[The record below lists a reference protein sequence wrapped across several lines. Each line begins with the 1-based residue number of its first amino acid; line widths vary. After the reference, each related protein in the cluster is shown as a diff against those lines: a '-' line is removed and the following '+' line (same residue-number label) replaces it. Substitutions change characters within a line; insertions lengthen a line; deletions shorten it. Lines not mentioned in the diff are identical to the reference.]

1 MSAIVMPS
9 IPLFFDMG
17 MSELLVIG
25 VVALIVVGPK
35 DLPGM
40 FRTLG
45 RFTARAKSM
54 AREFSRA
61 MESAADETGLKE
73 ASDAFKGAT
82 NPKKFGLDKL
92 NEAASTFEKWDPMK
106 ASDGKAA
113 PKTTALQ
120 KDELSPERA
129 DMAKKISENAAK
141 KATER
146 KAAEAAEA
154 KAVAAPVTAAAV
166 KTPATKT
173 PATKTAA
180 TKTPAAKKPAA
191 KKPTAKATAAKG
203 TAKPTAAKPA
213 TAKKPA
219 TSKAAPKKAAAKTAK
234 PAKTTASNEGEA

>member
-154 KAVAAPVTAAAV
+154 KAVAVPVTAAAV

-173 PATKTAA
+173 AA
-180 TKTPAAKKPAA
+180 T

-219 TSKAAPKKAAAKTAK
+219 ASKAAPKKAAAKTAK

>member
-61 MESAADETGLKE
+61 MESAADESGIKE

-106 ASDGKAA
+106 SSDGKAA

-129 DMAKKISENAAK
+129 EAAKKISESAAK

-154 KAVAAPVTAAAV
+154 EAAAAPVKA
-166 KTPATKT
+166 
-173 PATKTAA
+173 
-180 TKTPAAKKPAA
+180 PAAKKPAA
-191 KKPTAKATAAKG
+191 KKPVAKKPAAKATAAKS
-203 TAKPTAAKPA
+203 AVAKPAAAKKPTAP
-213 TAKKPA
+213 
-219 TSKAAPKKAAAKTAK
+219 KAAPKKAAAKPVKAAK
-234 PAKTTASNEGEA
+234 MTTSNEGEA

>member
-1 MSAIVMPS
+1 MPS

-61 MESAADETGLKE
+61 MESAADESGIKE

-106 ASDGKAA
+106 SSDGKAA

-129 DMAKKISENAAK
+129 EAAKKISESAAK

-146 KAAEAAEA
+146 KAAEAEA
-154 KAVAAPVTAAAV
+154 AAAPVKA
-166 KTPATKT
+166 
-173 PATKTAA
+173 
-180 TKTPAAKKPAA
+180 PAAKKPAA
-191 KKPTAKATAAKG
+191 KKPVAKKPAAKATAAKS
-203 TAKPTAAKPA
+203 AVAKPAAAKKPTAP
-213 TAKKPA
+213 
-219 TSKAAPKKAAAKTAK
+219 KAAPKKAAAKPVKAAK
-234 PAKTTASNEGEA
+234 MTTSNEGEA

>member
-61 MESAADETGLKE
+61 MESAADESGIKE

-106 ASDGKAA
+106 SSDGKAA

-129 DMAKKISENAAK
+129 EAAKKISESAAK

-146 KAAEAAEA
+146 KAAEAEA
-154 KAVAAPVTAAAV
+154 AAAPVKA
-166 KTPATKT
+166 
-173 PATKTAA
+173 
-180 TKTPAAKKPAA
+180 PAAKKPAA
-191 KKPTAKATAAKG
+191 KKPVAKKPAAKATAAKS
-203 TAKPTAAKPA
+203 AVAKPAAANKPAAAKKPTAP
-213 TAKKPA
+213 
-219 TSKAAPKKAAAKTAK
+219 KAAPKKAAAKPVKAAK
-234 PAKTTASNEGEA
+234 MTTSNEGEA

>member
-173 PATKTAA
+173 PA
-180 TKTPAAKKPAA
+180 AKKPAA
-191 KKPTAKATAAKG
+191 KKPTAKATAGKATAGKA

-219 TSKAAPKKAAAKTAK
+219 ASKAAPKKAAAKTAK

>member
-173 PATKTAA
+173 AA

-219 TSKAAPKKAAAKTAK
+219 ASKAAPKKAAAKTAK

>member
-61 MESAADETGLKE
+61 MESAADESGIKE
-73 ASDAFKGAT
+73 ATDAFKGAT

-92 NEAASTFEKWDPMK
+92 NDAASTFEKWDPLK
-106 ASDGKAA
+106 SSDGKAA

-129 DMAKKISENAAK
+129 EAAKKISESAAK

-146 KAAEAAEA
+146 KAAEAEA
-154 KAVAAPVTAAAV
+154 AAAPAKAAAV
-166 KTPATKT
+166 KKPV
-173 PATKTAA
+173 
-180 TKTPAAKKPAA
+180 AKKPAA
-191 KKPTAKATAAKG
+191 KKPAPKTTAAK
-203 TAKPTAAKPA
+203 TAAKPTAKSPAAKPVAVKKA
-213 TAKKPA
+213 TAPKA
-219 TSKAAPKKAAAKTAK
+219 TPKKAAAK
-234 PAKTTASNEGEA
+234 PAKMSTSNEGEA